1 MLGLVKKNP
10 NYYAKIKNQ
19 VLVVMD
25 TTSPENA
32 YYELEGAY
40 IDLWNL
46 IDGKNNKEMILERL
60 SLQLE
65 LKPSDAKEFLDQAFL
80 DLVEN
85 NIIHIS

>member
-46 IDGKNNKEMILERL
+46 IDGKNNALAAPI
-60 SLQLE
+60 
-65 LKPSDAKEFLDQAFL
+65 FAFAAT
-80 DLVEN
+80 
-85 NIIHIS
+85 SCCSA